1 MKEKAKRK
9 EFGKEKV
16 YCFLFFMLLT
26 VLVSACKSDG
36 EKVSLDKLLAGET
49 VRDGYNNALQNDT
62 SQKDTLQ
69 KEEQKDKEQTGN
81 SVLPTVWVHVCGEV
95 EVPGIYEL
103 PVGSRVYDG
112 LVLAGGFT
120 EAADT
125 TYYNL
130 AETLCDGMKIEIPA
144 WEQSGKPGGDQGD
157 TEEKEKLININ
168 TATLEELQTLPGI
181 GASRAADII
190 TYREK
195 QGKFKD
201 TAEIMKVS
209 GIKESVYE
217 KIKDKITAK

>member
-1 MKEKAKRK
+1 MKEKIKTK

-16 YCFLFFMLLT
+16 YCFLFFILLT
-26 VLVSACKSDG
+26 ILVSGCDDEE
-36 EKVSLDKLLAGET
+36 EKVSLEELLAGQEFM
-49 VRDGYNNALQNDT
+49 DDHNDILQNDALQET
-62 SQKDTLQ
+62 EQ
-69 KEEQKDKEQTGN
+69 KEQPETG
-81 SVLPTVWVHVCGEV
+81 VLPTVWVHVCGEV

-103 PVGSRVYDG
+103 PAGSRVYDC

-120 EAADT
+120 AAADT

-130 AETLCDGMKIEIPA
+130 AETISDGMKIEIPSR
-144 WEQSGKPGGDQGD
+144 EQSGKPGEVQGD
-157 TEEKEKLININ
+157 TVEKEKFVNIN
-168 TATLEELQTLPGI
+168 TATTQELQTLPGI

-190 TYREK
+190 AYREK

-217 KIKDKITAK
+217 KIKDKITVK